1 MGILFMPRMA
11 SREEIYVKKLTLIA
25 VAAILAGC
33 ASLSG
38 PPNPEATDATFAAL
52 KPGVDTQA
60 TVAQKLGRPYDT
72 TYLSL
77 RDMNVWSYKY
87 RQAGIWHSLMHVH
100 FDRNGVLRE
109 LMAGPDPDYEERRAF

>member
-1 MGILFMPRMA
+1 MA
-11 SREEIYVKKLTLIA
+11 RREEKCVKKFKLLA
-25 VAAILAGC
+25 SFALLAGLVTLPGC
-33 ASLSG
+33 AGLSG
-38 PPNPEATDATFAAL
+38 APRAEATDATFAAL
-52 KPGVDTQA
+52 QPGIDTQA

-109 LMAGPDPDYEERRAF
+109 LMAGPDPDYEDRRSF